1 VAVVTRRAQ
10 VAHPVRVAVQ
20 THGGLHLGEVDMVL
34 TDGRT
39 LVRLDLP
46 IMQPDGGKLWCVAE
60 HAACIEYE
68 DVVLAQAGEWK
79 P

>member
-1 VAVVTRRAQ
+1 MTRRAQ

-20 THGGLHLGEVDMVL
+20 THGRLRLGEVDMVL

-46 IMQPDGGKLWCVAE
+46 IPQPDGGKLWSVAE
-60 HAACIEYE
+60 HAAQIEYE
-68 DVVLAQAGEWK
+68 DVVLDRMGLEWK

>member
-1 VAVVTRRAQ
+1 MVTRRAQ

-20 THGGLHLGEVDMVL
+20 THGRLHLGEVDMVL

-46 IMQPDGGKLWCVAE
+46 IPQPDGGKLWAVAE
-60 HAACIEYE
+60 HAALIEYE
-68 DVVLAQAGEWK
+68 AVVLPQAGEWK